1 MTHEFHDC
9 EAETCRH
16 KCEHPGCESHI
27 LYHDEPYCFKHSPDE
42 GSSFRNYDSR
52 TGGWK

>member
-1 MTHEFHDC
+1 MTHEFHLC
-9 EAETCRH
+9 EADTCRH
-16 KCEHPGCESHI
+16 KCERSGCDRHI
-27 LYHDEPYCFKHSPDE
+27 LYHDEPYCFTHSPDE

>member
-1 MTHEFHDC
+1 MTHEFHLC
-9 EAETCRH
+9 EADTCRH
-16 KCEHPGCESHI
+16 KCEHSGCDHHI
-27 LYHDEPYCFKHSPDE
+27 LYHDEPYCFTHSPDE